1 LAKEK
6 GVRRLYRALMPRLP
20 DRAALATAILSIFA
34 AQTEAVDFSHDIVPI
49 LREHCAACHTGDKK
63 KGGLSMNSRGD
74 LMAGGENG
82 KAIVAG
88 KSAESAMIKAI
99 LSTAYDDPMPP
110 PDAKQKR
117 VPAEKVALLKAW
129 IDDGVKWE
137 DGFTFKKPAYEP
149 PLKPRQVVLPAS
161 QGSRTNPLDRI
172 LDAYLAQHGKPQPQ
186 ALDDAAFA
194 RRVNLDLIGLL
205 PEPEALAKFLADTAP
220 DKRALLVRALL
231 ARDTDYAEHWLTFW
245 NDLLRNDYSR
255 VGFGSGSGAPITK
268 WLYDALLNNKHY
280 DVMVRELIAPPTPDS
295 AGFSTGLA
303 WRGTV
308 NASQVR
314 EVQFSQSISQAFL
327 GINMKCASCHD
338 SFIDRWKLTDAYG
351 LAAIYANAPLKIA
364 RCDKETGAVAKAA
377 WLFPELGE
385 VKADAPQPERLKQL
399 AALMTHPEN
408 GRFTRTIVNRLWHR
422 LMGRG
427 IVHPVDAMQT
437 EPWSS
442 DLLDF
447 LAADFFANGCDL
459 KKTLEL
465 ICTSQA
471 YQSRAVVRQKDD
483 GTGAFTF
490 TGPRAKR
497 MSAEQFLDAV
507 WQLTGSRPAATDAP
521 VLRGRPDPQLVKTTQ
536 LSAQWIWESGEPAS
550 DNTETLTKKISA
562 ADAPEQH
569 GTAVPAVTVDQAS
582 SPVPDASSAHKPKRA
597 PKANVAE
604 RRDARPAPTGETT
617 VPQKE
622 RTKLVLRKTFTLDDA
637 PVKAFGVLG
646 QDTAGTQFLVN
657 GTAFQTDKQIIRTR
671 GVSVVDFKGALRK
684 GANEIAMMVERP
696 SSKQPAPGV
705 FFEAHLQMKSGTG
718 TIVTDESW
726 EWSPELPDV
735 KGKITGPEVKKAKWI
750 PVVPAPTHPRHAAI
764 RPAMAEALA
773 HISTP
778 PPAPRASLM
787 KCDLLQ
793 RALGR
798 PNREQI
804 VSTRP
809 EDLTT
814 LEALDL
820 ANGPALAGALAS
832 GATKLLAR
840 KWDSPEA
847 LATWLYTFAVS
858 RSPSQP
864 ELAGAR
870 ELLGPALNEAGV
882 QDLLWAVCMLPEFQ
896 IIR

>member
-1 LAKEK
+1 MPGLPKKTIPLTTALLA
-6 GVRRLYRALMPRLP
+6 AS
-20 DRAALATAILSIFA
+20 AACAS
-34 AQTEAVDFSHDIVPI
+34 AVDFSHDIVPI

-63 KGGLSMNSRGD
+63 KGGFSMNSRGE

-82 KAIVAG
+82 KAIVTG
-88 KSAESAMIKAI
+88 KSAESALIKSI
-99 LSTAYDDPMPP
+99 LSADSDTQMPP
-110 PDAKQKR
+110 TDAKQKR
-117 VPAEKVALLKAW
+117 VPAEKVALLRAW

-149 PLKPRQVVLPAS
+149 PLKPRQVALPA
-161 QGSRTNPLDRI
+161 GNGARTNPLDRI
-172 LDAYLAQHGKPQPQ
+172 LDAYLAQHGKPQAQP
-186 ALDDAAFA
+186 LDDAAFA
-194 RRVNLDLIGLL
+194 RRVHLDLIGLL
-205 PEPEALAKFLADTAP
+205 PQPDALERFVKETAP
-220 DKRALLVRALL
+220 DKRRQLVRSLL

-255 VGFGSGSGAPITK
+255 VGFGPGTGAPITK
-268 WLYDALLNNKHY
+268 WLYDALLNNRHY

-308 NASQVR
+308 SASQVR
-314 EVQFSQSISQAFL
+314 EVQFSQSVSQAFL

-338 SFIDRWKLTDAYG
+338 SFVDRWKLTEAYG
-351 LAAIYANAPLKIA
+351 LAAIYATAPLKIA
-364 RCDKETGAVAKAA
+364 RCDKETENVAQPA
-377 WLFPELGE
+377 WLFPELGQI
-385 VKADAPQPERLKQL
+385 KADAPQPERLKQL
-399 AALMTHPEN
+399 AALMTHPED

-447 LAADFFANGCDL
+447 LAADFSAKGCDL

-471 YQSRAVVRQKDD
+471 YQSRAVLRQKDD
-483 GTGAFTF
+483 NTGAYVF

-507 WQLTGSRPAATDAP
+507 WQLTGSYPTGTDAP
-521 VLRGRPDPQLVKTTQ
+521 VLRSRPDPALVKNTT
-536 LSAQWIWESGEPAS
+536 LSAKWIWESAGHDFEGEQ
-550 DNTETLTKKISA
+550 TLTQKVAEAPA
-562 ADAPEQH
+562 APAPNAET
-569 GTAVPAVTVDQAS
+569 GT
-582 SPVPDASSAHKPKRA
+582 
-597 PKANVAE
+597 PKAAESNAKGAE
-604 RRDARPAPTGETT
+604 RPNAKANENAKPAAAPPPRKARA
-617 VPQKE
+617 
-622 RTKLVLRKTFTLDDA
+622 KLVLRKTFTLDDA

-646 QDTAGTQFLVN
+646 QDTGGSQFLVN
-657 GTAFQTDKQIIRTR
+657 GAAFQTDRQIIRTR

-684 GANEIAMMVERP
+684 GANEIAVMVDRP
-696 SSKQPAPGV
+696 ADRKLVPGV
-705 FFEAHLQMKSGTG
+705 FFEAHLQMKSGAE
-718 TIVTDESW
+718 TILTDDSW
-726 EWSPELPDV
+726 EWSPELPDA
-735 KGKITGPEVKKAKWI
+735 KGRITGPEVKKAKWL
-750 PVVPAPTHPRHAAI
+750 PVAEAPAQSRHEAI
-764 RPAMAEALA
+764 RPAMIEALA

-778 PPAPRASLM
+778 PLPARASLM

-793 RALGR
+793 RSLGR

-814 LEALDL
+814 LGALDL
-820 ANGPALAGALAS
+820 ANGPALSGALEG
-832 GATKLLAR
+832 GAKRLLAR

-847 LATWLYTFAVS
+847 LTHWLYTFAVA
-858 RSPSQP
+858 RPPSQQ
-864 ELAGAR
+864 ELEGAR
-870 ELLGPALNEAGV
+870 ELLGPALNAQGIE
-882 QDLLWAVCMLPEFQ
+882 DLLWAVCMLPEFQ

>member
-1 LAKEK
+1 MIDCTPMSPSFQRSLLPAVVIAAVLGAQSRGAAK
-6 GVRRLYRALMPRLP
+6 
-20 DRAALATAILSIFA
+20 TAP
-34 AQTEAVDFSHDIVPI
+34 DFSHDIVPI

-63 KGGLSMNSRGD
+63 KGGLSMNSRSD
-74 LMAGGENG
+74 LMEGGENG
-82 KAIVAG
+82 KAIVSG
-88 KSAESAMIKAI
+88 RSADSALIKAI
-99 LSTAYDDPMPP
+99 LSTDAEEQMPP

-129 IDDGVKWE
+129 IDAGVSWQ

-149 PLKPRQVVLPAS
+149 PLKPRQVALPAA

-186 ALDDAAFA
+186 PLDDAAFA
-194 RRVNLDLIGLL
+194 RRVHLDLVGLL
-205 PEPEALAKFLADTAP
+205 PEPDALAKFLADTTTNNA
-220 DKRALLVRALL
+220 DKRAQLVRSLL
-231 ARDTDYAEHWLTFW
+231 GRETDYAEHWLTFW

-255 VGFGSGSGAPITK
+255 VGFGPGSGAPITK

-280 DVMVRELIAPPTPDS
+280 DAMVRELIAPPTPDS

-308 NASQVR
+308 SASQVR

-338 SFIDRWKLTDAYG
+338 SFVDRWKLSEAYG
-351 LAAIYANAPLKIA
+351 LAAIYASAPLKIA
-364 RCDKETGAVAKAA
+364 RCDKETGAEAKAA

-385 VKADAPQPERLKQL
+385 VKPDAPQPERLKQL
-399 AALMTHPEN
+399 AALMTHAEN
-408 GRFTRTIVNRLWHR
+408 GRFTRTMVNRLWHR

-427 IVHPVDAMQT
+427 IVHPVDSMQT

-465 ICTSQA
+465 ICTSHA

-483 GTGAFTF
+483 GSGAFVF

-497 MSAEQFLDAV
+497 MTAEQFLDAV
-507 WQLTGSRPAATDAP
+507 WQLTGSQPAAIDAP
-521 VLRGRPDPQLVKTTQ
+521 VLRGRPDPQLVKNTQ
-536 LSAQWIWESGEPAS
+536 LSAQWIWESAQAEESAVPSKPGTPAAKPGRAAQKRRQQAAAASAQDENREQTLTQKIGVAPAPQAKPEPA
-550 DNTETLTKKISA
+550 KPA
-562 ADAPEQH
+562 A
-569 GTAVPAVTVDQAS
+569 
-582 SPVPDASSAHKPKRA
+582 R
-597 PKANVAE
+597 
-604 RRDARPAPTGETT
+604 
-617 VPQKE
+617 KE
-622 RTKLVLRKTFTLDDA
+622 RTKLVLRKTFALEDA

-646 QDTAGTQFLVN
+646 QDAAGAQLLVN
-657 GTAFQTDKQIIRTR
+657 GTAFLSDKQIIRSR
-671 GVSVVDFKGALRK
+671 GVSVLDFKGALRK
-684 GANEIAMMVERP
+684 GPNEIALMVNRP
-696 SSKQPAPGV
+696 PSAQPAPGV
-705 FFEAHLQMKSGTG
+705 FFEAHLQMKPGIE

-726 EWSPELPDV
+726 EWSPDLPDA
-735 KGKITGPEVKKAKWI
+735 KGKITGPEVKKAKWL
-750 PVVPAPTHPRHAAI
+750 PVAPSPAQQRHTSI
-764 RPAMAEALA
+764 RPAMTEALA

-778 PPAPRASLM
+778 PPPARASLM

-804 VSTRP
+804 ASTRP

-858 RSPSQP
+858 RPPSQP
-864 ELAGAR
+864 ELDGAR
-870 ELLGPALNEAGV
+870 ELLGPALNEQGV

>member
-1 LAKEK
+1 MNCFLHFSA
-6 GVRRLYRALMPRLP
+6 AAAFAFLP
-20 DRAALATAILSIFA
+20 AAA
-34 AQTEAVDFSHDIVPI
+34 AAVDFSHGIVPI
-49 LREHCAACHTGDKK
+49 LREHCAACHAGDKK
-63 KGGLSMNSRGD
+63 KGGLSMNSRAE
-74 LMAGGENG
+74 LIVGGENG
-82 KAIVAG
+82 KVIVVG
-88 KSAESAMIKAI
+88 KSAESSLIKAI
-99 LSTAYDDPMPP
+99 LSTDSEDQMPP

-129 IDDGVKWE
+129 IDDGAKWE

-149 PLKPRQVVLPAS
+149 PLKPRQVALPAAH
-161 QGSRTNPLDRI
+161 GTRTNPLDRI
-172 LDAYLAQHGKPQPQ
+172 LDAYLGQHGSPQPQ
-186 ALDDAAFA
+186 PLDDAAFA
-194 RRVNLDLIGLL
+194 RRVHLDLVGLL
-205 PEPEALAKFLADTAP
+205 PEPEALALFVKDTAP
-220 DKRALLVRALL
+220 DKRTRLVRSLL

-255 VGFGSGSGAPITK
+255 VGFGPGTGAPITK

-280 DVMVRELIAPPTPDS
+280 DVMARELIAPPTPDS

-314 EVQFSQSISQAFL
+314 EVQFSQSVSQAFL

-338 SFIDRWKLTDAYG
+338 SFVDRWKLTEAYG
-351 LAAIYANAPLKIA
+351 LAAIYATAPLKIA
-364 RCDKETGAVAKAA
+364 RCDKATDLVAQPA
-377 WLFPELGE
+377 WIFPELGQ

-408 GRFTRTIVNRLWHR
+408 GRFTRTMVNRLWHR
-422 LMGRG
+422 LMGRS

-437 EPWSS
+437 EPWSA

-447 LAADFFANGCDL
+447 LATDFFASGCDL

-471 YQSRAVVRQKDD
+471 YQSRAVLRQKDD
-483 GTGAFTF
+483 NTGAFTF
-490 TGPRAKR
+490 AGPRAKR

-507 WQLTGSRPAATDAP
+507 WQLTGSYPNATDAP
-521 VLRGRPDPQLVKTTQ
+521 VLRGKPDAQLVKSTQ
-536 LSAQWIWESGEPAS
+536 LGAQWIWESAGHDSEDAP
-550 DNTETLTKKISA
+550 TLT
-562 ADAPEQH
+562 Q
-569 GTAVPAVTVDQAS
+569 
-582 SPVPDASSAHKPKRA
+582 
-597 PKANVAE
+597 NVAE
-604 RRDARPAPTGETT
+604 APAAPAAKTQSAKP
-617 VPQKE
+617 PQKKE
-622 RTKLVLRKTFTLDDA
+622 RAKLVLRKTFTLTDT
-637 PVKAFGVLG
+637 PEKAFGVLG
-646 QDTAGTQFLVN
+646 QDTAGSQFLVN
-657 GTAFQTDKQIIRTR
+657 GAPFQADKQIIRSR

-696 SSKQPAPGV
+696 PSKQPAPGV
-705 FFEAHLQMKSGTG
+705 FFEAHLQMKSGTE
-718 TIVTDESW
+718 TIITDESW

-735 KGKITGPEVKKAKWI
+735 KGKITGPEVKKAKWLA
-750 PVVPAPTHPRHAAI
+750 VTAAPPQPRHAAI
-764 RPAMAEALA
+764 RPAMIEALA

-778 PPAPRASLM
+778 PPHARASLM

-804 VSTRP
+804 VSMRP

-832 GATKLLAR
+832 GATRLLAR
-840 KWDSPEA
+840 KWDSPDA
-847 LATWLYTFAVS
+847 LTNWLYIFAVS
-858 RSPSQP
+858 RPPSPH
-864 ELAGAR
+864 ELSGAR
-870 ELLGPALNEAGV
+870 ELLGPALNAQGIE
-882 QDLLWAVCMLPEFQ
+882 DLLWAVCMLPEFQ

>member
-1 LAKEK
+1 MSSSLQ
-6 GVRRLYRALMPRLP
+6 RRLLP
-20 DRAALATAILSIFA
+20 ASILAALLGAQPHSA
-34 AQTEAVDFSHDIVPI
+34 AQDAPKAAPDFSHDIVPI

-82 KAIVAG
+82 KAIVSG
-88 KSAESAMIKAI
+88 KSAESRFIKAI
-99 LSTAYDDPMPP
+99 LSTDPDTQMPP

-117 VPAEKVALLKAW
+117 VPAEKIALLKAW
-129 IDDGVKWE
+129 IDDGMKWQ

-149 PLKPRQVVLPAS
+149 PLKPRNVALPAAH
-161 QGSRTNPLDRI
+161 GTRTNPLDRI

-186 ALDDAAFA
+186 PLGDAAFA
-194 RRVNLDLIGLL
+194 RRVHLDLIGLL
-205 PEPEALAKFLADTAP
+205 PEPETLAQFAKDTAP
-220 DKRALLVRALL
+220 DKRAQLVRALL
-231 ARDTDYAEHWLTFW
+231 ARETDYAEHWLTFW

-255 VGFGSGSGAPITK
+255 VGFGPGTGAQITR

-295 AGFSTGLA
+295 AGFSAGLA

-308 NASQVR
+308 SASQVR
-314 EVQFSQSISQAFL
+314 EVQFAQSISQAFL

-338 SFIDRWKLTDAYG
+338 SFVDRWKLTDAYS
-351 LAAIYANAPLKIA
+351 LAAIYSNAPLKIA
-364 RCDKETGAVAKAA
+364 RCDKETDVVAQPA
-377 WLFPELGE
+377 WLFPELGQI
-385 VKADAPQPERLKQL
+385 KSDAPQPERLKQL

-408 GRFTRTIVNRLWHR
+408 GRFSRTVVNRLWHR

-427 IVHPVDAMQT
+427 IAHPVDAMQT
-437 EPWSS
+437 EPWSA

-459 KKTLEL
+459 KRTLEL

-483 GTGAFTF
+483 SIGAFVF

-507 WQLTGSRPAATDAP
+507 WQLTGSYPVATDAP
-521 VLRGRPDPQLVKTTQ
+521 VLRARPDSTLVKNTQ
-536 LSAQWIWESGEPAS
+536 LSAHWIWESGEP
-550 DNTETLTKKISA
+550 TENSETPNAPGPADTKPAAKNLNPAAPKSATTLTGKVAA
-562 ADAPEQH
+562 ADAS
-569 GTAVPAVTVDQAS
+569 TVPAAKPAAV
-582 SPVPDASSAHKPKRA
+582 SPK
-597 PKANVAE
+597 
-604 RRDARPAPTGETT
+604 
-617 VPQKE
+617 KE
-622 RTKLVLRKTFTLDDA
+622 RTKLVLRKTFTLADT

-646 QDTAGTQFLVN
+646 QDAAGSQFLVN
-657 GTAFQTDKQIIRTR
+657 GAAFQLDRQIIRTR

-684 GANEIAMMVERP
+684 GANEIMMVVERP
-696 SSKQPAPGV
+696 SSKQPVPGV
-705 FFEAHLQMKSGTG
+705 FFEAHLQMKSGTEA
-718 TIVTDESW
+718 IVTDESW

-735 KGKITGPEVKKAKWI
+735 KGKITGPEVKNVRWLA
-750 PVVPAPTHPRHAAI
+750 VTAAPPQPRHAEI
-764 RPAMAEALA
+764 RPAMIEALA

-778 PPAPRASLM
+778 PPLPRASLM

-832 GATKLLAR
+832 GAARLLAR
-840 KWDSPEA
+840 KWESPDA
-847 LATWLYTFAVS
+847 FTHWLYTFAVA
-858 RSPSQP
+858 RPPAQP
-864 ELAGAR
+864 ELEGAR
-870 ELLGPALNEAGV
+870 ALLGPTLNTQGIE
-882 QDLLWAVCMLPEFQ
+882 DLLWAVCMLPEFQ

>member
-1 LAKEK
+1 MLIDCTPMSSSFQRRTFPSAIVAAVLALNSR
-6 GVRRLYRALMPRLP
+6 G
-20 DRAALATAILSIFA
+20 A
-34 AQTEAVDFSHDIVPI
+34 AQDAAKAPPDFSHDIVPI
-49 LREHCAACHTGDKK
+49 LREHCAACHTGDKR
-63 KGGLSMNSRGD
+63 KGGLSMNSRAE

-82 KAIVAG
+82 KVIELG
-88 KSAESAMIKAI
+88 KSAESALIKAI
-99 LSTAYDDPMPP
+99 LSTDSEEQMPP

-129 IDDGVKWE
+129 IDGGVNWE
-137 DGFTFKKPAYEP
+137 DGFTFRKPAYDP
-149 PLKPRQVVLPAS
+149 PLKPRNVTLPAAH
-161 QGSRTNPLDRI
+161 GARTNPLDRI
-172 LDAYLAQHGKPQPQ
+172 LDAYLSQHGKPQPQ
-186 ALDDAAFA
+186 PLDDAAFA
-194 RRVNLDLIGLL
+194 RRVHLDLVGLL
-205 PEPEALAKFLADTAP
+205 PEPEALAHFLADTTTNNA
-220 DKRALLVRALL
+220 DKRARLVRSLL
-231 ARDTDYAEHWLTFW
+231 SRETDYAEHWLTFW

-255 VGFGSGSGAPITK
+255 VGFGPGTGAPITK

-280 DVMVRELIAPPTPDS
+280 DVMARELIAPPTPDS

-314 EVQFSQSISQAFL
+314 EVQFAQSVSQAFL

-338 SFIDRWKLTDAYG
+338 SFVDRWKLTDAYG

-408 GRFTRTIVNRLWHR
+408 GRFTRTMVNRLWHR

-447 LAADFFANGCDL
+447 LAADFSAHGCDV

-483 GTGAFTF
+483 STGAFTF
-490 TGPRAKR
+490 AGPRAKR
-497 MSAEQFLDAV
+497 MTAEQFLDAV
-507 WQLTGSRPAATDAP
+507 WQLTGAFPNATDAP
-521 VLRGRPDPQLVKTTQ
+521 VLRGRPDAAFVKSTQ
-536 LSAQWIWESGEPAS
+536 LAAQWIWESTGHDFEGAP
-550 DNTETLTKKISA
+550 TLT
-562 ADAPEQH
+562 Q
-569 GTAVPAVTVDQAS
+569 
-582 SPVPDASSAHKPKRA
+582 
-597 PKANVAE
+597 NVAE
-604 RRDARPAPTGETT
+604 PPAPAPTATANAAT
-617 VPQKE
+617 AKPPQKKE
-622 RTKLVLRKTFTLDDA
+622 RTKLVLRKTFTIDDA

-646 QDTAGTQFLVN
+646 QDAAGAQFLVN
-657 GTAFQTDKQIIRTR
+657 GTAFLSDKQIIRTR

-684 GANEIAMMVERP
+684 GANEIVIVAERP
-696 SSKQPAPGV
+696 PSKQPVPGV
-705 FFEAHLQMKSGTG
+705 FFEAHLQMKSGAEK
-718 TIVTDESW
+718 VCTDESW

-735 KGKITGPEVKKAKWI
+735 KNKVTGPEVKKAKWL
-750 PVVPAPTHPRHAAI
+750 PVTTAPAQERHEKI
-764 RPAMAEALA
+764 RPAMIEALA

-778 PPAPRASLM
+778 QQPARASLM

-804 VSTRP
+804 VSMRP

-820 ANGPALAGALAS
+820 ANGPALSGALAS
-832 GATKLLAR
+832 GAAKLVAR
-840 KWDSPEA
+840 QWDSPDA
-847 LATWLYTFAVS
+847 LVTWLYTFAVS
-858 RSPSQP
+858 RPPSPP

-870 ELLGPALNEAGV
+870 ELLGPTLDAQGV

>member
-1 LAKEK
+1 MMPIFSKKTFPFATLLLAASA
-6 GVRRLYRALMPRLP
+6 GCA
-20 DRAALATAILSIFA
+20 S
-34 AQTEAVDFSHDIVPI
+34 AVDFSHDIVPI

-63 KGGLSMNSRGD
+63 KGGLSMNSRSD

-82 KAIVAG
+82 KAILAG

-99 LSTAYDDPMPP
+99 LSTDPDTQMPP

-117 VPAEKVALLKAW
+117 VPAERVALLKAW
-129 IDDGVKWE
+129 IDAGVSWQ

-149 PLKPRQVVLPAS
+149 PLKPGNVTLPAA
-161 QGSRTNPLDRI
+161 QGSRMNPLDRI
-172 LDAYLAQHGKPQPQ
+172 LDTYLAQHGKAQPKP
-186 ALDDAAFA
+186 LDDSAFA
-194 RRVNLDLIGLL
+194 RRVHLDLVGLL

-220 DKRALLVRALL
+220 DKRAKLVRSLL
-231 ARDTDYAEHWLTFW
+231 ARDVDYAEHWLTFW

-255 VGFGSGSGAPITK
+255 VGFGPGTGAPITK

-280 DVMVRELIAPPTPDS
+280 DVMVRELIAPPTADS

-308 NASQVR
+308 NASQTR

-351 LAAIYANAPLKIA
+351 LAAIYANAPLNIA

-385 VKADAPQPERLKQL
+385 VNAAAPQPERLKQL

-437 EPWSS
+437 EPWSA

-483 GTGAFTF
+483 NTGAFTF

-507 WQLTGSRPAATDAP
+507 WQLTGSPPLATDAP
-521 VLRGRPDPQLVKTTQ
+521 VLRGRPDAALVKNTT
-536 LSAQWIWESGEPAS
+536 LNAQWIWESAGHE
-550 DNTETLTKKISA
+550 TEDAPTLTQK
-562 ADAPEQH
+562 
-569 GTAVPAVTVDQAS
+569 
-582 SPVPDASSAHKPKRA
+582 
-597 PKANVAE
+597 VAE
-604 RRDARPAPTGETT
+604 TPVAPPANAKPANPGAKAAAQP
-617 VPQKE
+617 PQKKE
-622 RTKLVLRKTFTLDDA
+622 RTKLVLRKTFTLADA

-646 QDTAGTQFLVN
+646 QDTAGSQFLVN
-657 GTAFQTDKQIIRTR
+657 GTAFQTDKQIIRSR
-671 GVSVVDFKGALRK
+671 GVSVVDFKGTLRK
-684 GANEIAMMVERP
+684 GANEIAMMVDRP
-696 SSKQPAPGV
+696 PVAQPAPGV
-705 FFEAHLQMKSGTG
+705 FFEAHLQMKSGTE
-718 TIVTDESW
+718 TIVTDQSW

-735 KGKITGPEVKKAKWI
+735 KGKITGPEVKKAKWLA
-750 PVVPAPTHPRHAAI
+750 VAPAPAQPRHTTI
-764 RPAMAEALA
+764 RPTMIEALA

-778 PPAPRASLM
+778 PPPARASLM

-793 RALGR
+793 RSLGR

-820 ANGPALAGALAS
+820 ANGPALAGALAN

-840 KWDSPEA
+840 KWDSPDA
-847 LATWLYTFAVS
+847 LATWLYTFAIS
-858 RSPSQP
+858 RPPSQP
-864 ELAGAR
+864 EIEGAR
-870 ELLGPALNEAGV
+870 GFLGPTLNEAGV

>member
-1 LAKEK
+1 
-6 GVRRLYRALMPRLP
+6 
-20 DRAALATAILSIFA
+20 
-34 AQTEAVDFSHDIVPI
+34 
-49 LREHCAACHTGDKK
+49 
-63 KGGLSMNSRGD
+63 
-74 LMAGGENG
+74 
-82 KAIVAG
+82 
-88 KSAESAMIKAI
+88 
-99 LSTAYDDPMPP
+99 
-110 PDAKQKR
+110 
-117 VPAEKVALLKAW
+117 
-129 IDDGVKWE
+129 
-137 DGFTFKKPAYEP
+137 
-149 PLKPRQVVLPAS
+149 
-161 QGSRTNPLDRI
+161 
-172 LDAYLAQHGKPQPQ
+172 
-186 ALDDAAFA
+186 DAAFA
-194 RRVNLDLIGLL
+194 RRVHLDLIGLL
-205 PEPEALAKFLADTAP
+205 PEPDALAKFLADTAP
-220 DKRALLVRALL
+220 DKRARLVRSLL
-231 ARDTDYAEHWLTFW
+231 TRETDYAEHWLTFW

-255 VGFGSGSGAPITK
+255 VGFGPGTGAPITK
-268 WLYDALLNNKHY
+268 WLYDALLNNKRY
-280 DVMVRELIAPPTPDS
+280 DAMARELIAPPTPDS

-308 NASQVR
+308 NASQTR
-314 EVQFSQSISQAFL
+314 EVQFAQSVSQAFL

-408 GRFTRTIVNRLWHR
+408 GRFTRTMVNRLWHR

-447 LAADFFANGCDL
+447 LAANFFANGCDL

-471 YQSRAVVRQKDD
+471 YQSHAALRQKDD
-483 GTGAFTF
+483 NTGTFTF

-497 MSAEQFLDAV
+497 MTAEQFLDSV
-507 WQLTGSRPAATDAP
+507 WQLTGSHPTAADAP
-521 VLRGRPDPQLVKTTQ
+521 VLRGRPDPALAKNTG
-536 LSAQWIWESGEPAS
+536 LGAHWIWESTGHDFEDAP
-550 DNTETLTKKISA
+550 TLTQNIA
-562 ADAPEQH
+562 ASPAPVPP
-569 GTAVPAVTVDQAS
+569 AKSVPA
-582 SPVPDASSAHKPKRA
+582 KPAQK
-597 PKANVAE
+597 
-604 RRDARPAPTGETT
+604 
-617 VPQKE
+617 KE
-622 RTKLVLRKTFTLDDA
+622 RTKLVLRKTFTLEDA
-637 PVKAFGVLG
+637 PVKAFGVFS
-646 QDTAGTQFLVN
+646 QEAAGAQLLVN
-657 GTAFQTDKQIIRTR
+657 GTAFQSDKQIIRTR
-671 GVSVVDFKGALRK
+671 GVSVLDFKGALRK
-684 GANEIAMMVERP
+684 GANEIALMVDRP
-696 SSKQPAPGV
+696 PSAQPAPGV
-705 FFEAHLQMKSGTG
+705 FFEAHLQMKSGTE
-718 TIVTDESW
+718 TIVSDDTW
-726 EWSPELPDV
+726 EWSPELPDP
-735 KGKITGPEVKKAKWI
+735 KGKITGPEVKKAKWL
-750 PVVPAPTHPRHAAI
+750 PVAPAPAQPRHATL

-778 PPAPRASLM
+778 LPPARASLM

-840 KWDSPEA
+840 KWNSPDA
-847 LATWLYTFAVS
+847 LVTWLYTFAVS
-858 RSPSQP
+858 RPPSPP

-870 ELLGPALNEAGV
+870 ELLGPALDEQGV

-896 IIR
+896 LIR